1 MIYNYYFDLDGTLI
15 DSNIE
20 VNSITEVL
28 NVINSKIL
36 YIDFKKYCDDLFNY
50 SPFFNYMIS
59 IGIGVNELFWID
71 QYFHGDELE
80 DFYKWVDVF
89 QRECYKYIK
98 ELSFCEKTFPMSTYF
113 RPIAI
118 KKLIIN
124 YEFLDVY
131 LGNISSNFYIITN
144 GDSYIQYQKIF
155 YSGLL
160 PFFKMV
166 FVSGDFGVGK
176 PSKFFYEQILNIT
189 GENPK
194 DCYMIGD
201 NFKKDILPSRE
212 LGFRTLHVKRKGDL
226 LTIN

>member
-15 DSNIE
+15 DSNVE

-28 NVINSKIL
+28 NVINSKIS

-98 ELSFCEKTFPMSTYF
+98 ELSFCEKNFPC
-113 RPIAI
+113 RPI
-118 KKLIIN
+118 
-124 YEFLDVY
+124 
-131 LGNISSNFYIITN
+131 LGRL
-144 GDSYIQYQKIF
+144 Q
-155 YSGLL
+155 
-160 PFFKMV
+160 
-166 FVSGDFGVGK
+166 
-176 PSKFFYEQILNIT
+176 
-189 GENPK
+189 
-194 DCYMIGD
+194 
-201 NFKKDILPSRE
+201 
-212 LGFRTLHVKRKGDL
+212 
-226 LTIN
+226 